1 LTDLDKQTSV
11 NLGAG
16 FYKYR
21 LAVKSKNTGKSG
33 GFRVITFEV
42 VVSETEKNAT
52 LITIFDKSE
61 KENIPTATLK
71 SILATEGFN

>member
-1 LTDLDKQTSV
+1 LTNLDKQTSV

-16 FYKYR
+16 FYKYH

-61 KENIPTATLK
+61 NENIPTATLK
-71 SILATEGFN
+71 SILAAEGFN